1 MVTIIEGL
9 ILFNTKSHT
18 FNKTEFL
25 TKWDKTFVVTMV
37 VVTNEATIL

>member
-9 ILFNTKSHT
+9 ILLNTTNHT

-25 TKWDKTFVVTMV
+25 TNLDKTLLQ
-37 VVTNEATIL
+37 EATQ